1 MEDYIVAVFKK
12 LVRSASGAHVPHNKN
27 TENLETVK
35 MPVPATVR
43 IPMNMHIGSPAKLVV
58 KKGDE
63 VKVGTV
69 IGEASG
75 VISASVH
82 SSVSGKVVGVEEILL
97 PDGSKSQAVVIETD
111 GEQTVCEC
119 VKAPEVTDHASF
131 VAAIKASGLV
141 GLGGAG
147 FPTGV
152 KLDPQN
158 LSEVDTLCINAAE
171 CEPYITADYRE
182 MMECGEDVIEGAQ
195 LVKKYLDLSK
205 VIIGIEKNKPAAI
218 AKMKELCKGLE
229 GFTVCELPSV
239 YPQGAEKVL
248 IESATGKEVPQ
259 GALPSAVGC
268 IVMNVASVGFVAR
281 YIKTGMPLVSKR
293 ITVDGD
299 AVTEAKNIEV
309 AIGTSIKD
317 VVEFCGGYKEEAGKI
332 LYGGPMMGIAVMSDE
347 MPVMKQ
353 NNAILVFGKKAAK
366 MASATACIRCGRC
379 VDACPMGLSPVEIAL
394 AFNAKDAEEVKALSV
409 DLCMA
414 CGSCSFVCPAK
425 RPVAQTMAEA
435 KDFVRKAAK

>member
-1 MEDYIVAVFKK
+1 MAVFKK
-12 LVRSASGAHVPHNKN
+12 LVRSACGAHVPHNKN

-35 MPVPATVR
+35 MPVPAKVR
-43 IPMNMHIGSPAKLVV
+43 IPMSMHIGAPAKMVV

-63 VKVGTV
+63 DKVGTV
-69 IGEASG
+69 LGEAG
-75 VISASVH
+75 GFISAPVH

-97 PDGSKSQAVVIETD
+97 PNGNKTQAVVIETD

-147 FPTGV
+147 FPSGV

-158 LSEVDTLCINAAE
+158 LSEVNTLCINAAE

-182 MMECGEDVIEGAQ
+182 MMECGEDVVEGAK
-195 LVKKYLDLSK
+195 LVKEYLELSK

-229 GFTVCELPSV
+229 GFTVCELPSI
-239 YPQGAEKVL
+239 YPQGAEKTL
-248 IESATGKEVPQ
+248 IESATGLEVPQ

-281 YIKTGMPLVSKR
+281 YMKTGMPLVTKR
-293 ITVDGD
+293 LTVDGD
-299 AVTEAKNIEV
+299 AVAEPKNVEV
-309 AIGTSIKD
+309 VIGASTAD
-317 VVEFCGGYKEEAGKI
+317 VIEFCGGYKEEAGKI
-332 LYGGPMMGIAVMSDE
+332 ISGGPMMGAAVMNDE
-347 MPVMKQ
+347 LPVMKQ
-353 NNAILVFGKKAAK
+353 NNAILVFGIETAMLPKA
-366 MASATACIRCGRC
+366 SACIRCGRC
-379 VDACPMGLSPVEIAL
+379 VEACPMGLSPVEIAL
-394 AFNAKDAEEVKALSV
+394 ALNSKDADEIKALSV

-435 KDFVRKAAK
+435 KDFVRKAAN

>member
-1 MEDYIVAVFKK
+1 MAVFKK
-12 LVRSASGAHVPHNKN
+12 LVRSACGAHVPHNKN

-35 MPVPATVR
+35 MPVPAKVY
-43 IPMNMHIGSPAKLVV
+43 IPMSQHIGAPAKVVV
-58 KKGDE
+58 KKGDA

-69 IGEASG
+69 VGEAG
-75 VISASVH
+75 GFISAPVH
-82 SSVSGKVVGVEEILL
+82 SSVSGKVVAVEETLFSN
-97 PDGSKSQAVVIETD
+97 GQKVQTVVIETD
-111 GEQTVCEC
+111 GEQTVCDC

-158 LSEVDTLCINAAE
+158 LSEVNTLCINAAE
-171 CEPYITADYRE
+171 CEPFITADYRE
-182 MMECGEDVIEGAQ
+182 MMECGEDVVEGAQ

-239 YPQGAEKVL
+239 YPQGAEKTL
-248 IESATGKEVPQ
+248 IESATGLEVPQ

-281 YIKTGMPLVSKR
+281 YMRTGMPLVSKR
-293 ITVDGD
+293 LTVDGD
-299 AVTEAKNIEV
+299 AVAEPKNVEV
-309 AIGTSIKD
+309 VIGTPTKEVI
-317 VVEFCGGYKEEAGKI
+317 EFCGGYKEEPGKI
-332 LYGGPMMGIAVMSDE
+332 ISGGPMMGAAVMNDE
-347 MPVMKQ
+347 LPVMKQ
-353 NNAILVFGKKAAK
+353 NNAILVFGKEAAK
-366 MASATACIRCGRC
+366 LPKASACIRCGRC
-379 VDACPMGLSPVEIAL
+379 VEACPMGLSPVEIAL
-394 AFNAKDAEEVKALSV
+394 ALNSKDADEIKALSV

-435 KDFVRKAAK
+435 KDFVRKAAN